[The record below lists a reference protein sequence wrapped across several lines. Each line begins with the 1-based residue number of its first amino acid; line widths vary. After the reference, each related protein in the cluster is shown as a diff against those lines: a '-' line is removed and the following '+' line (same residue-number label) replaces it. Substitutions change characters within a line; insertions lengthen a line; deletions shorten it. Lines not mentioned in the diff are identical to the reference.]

1 MESFQRSRSS
11 SPLSSPP
18 PSLGDDY
25 FDDLRHVPSSPL
37 SSIARTPSPPPGW
50 AAVTPPPSQNAGE
63 EMPRPRKRRKI
74 DRPDRTTRY
83 LDLTEDTAQSH
94 FDRTDSIKELQR
106 ALRNRRKIV
115 VIAGAG
121 ISVSAGIPDF
131 RSSNGLFAS
140 LKGEHKLKGG
150 SGKQLFDAAVYK
162 DADSTS
168 QFHEMVRKLSNMS
181 QCAKPTNFHHML
193 ARLATEGRLLRL
205 YTQNVDG
212 LETQMPP
219 LGTEVPL
226 PHKGP
231 WPQTVQLHGGLEKMM
246 CQKCREIMDF
256 DAQLFAG
263 SETPA
268 CPRCRET
275 DDFRTNDLGRRS
287 HGIGRLRPRIVLY
300 NEANPDD
307 EAIGAVSA
315 ADMRTRPDAI
325 VVVGTSMKIPGVRRI
340 VSEMCKIVRGR
351 RDGTTVWINPDPEP
365 TGPQFE
371 DCWDLI
377 VKGDSDQV
385 ASLVNLRKWDDPI
398 EEHPEAPTEYTDS
411 DLEKVIARQGEV
423 KVNVP
428 PSPLKKSNKSAG
440 VAVITPPHSQSGE
453 SQHQN
458 QTKSSLNSPVRIK
471 LVVGAKSESAEKEQ
485 KNRLLQAE
493 APKSLKNP
501 ASSGRKLKDV
511 LGKDGSAHNKA
522 AKRPY
527 RRKNVP
533 KSKVAPDGQTQ
544 SRIEGKATKPRTTV
558 EVLVPARKPTESPR
572 KETLQRTFEPTTETS
587 TVNPT
592 ATFTWTD
599 NLEQRGTFQ
608 AFNPIPHHPNL
619 HQHISHGNLVNRQP
633 LGSYYGP
640 AMHIFSANKPAHPMS
655 NVAPSSYGSTPTLIS
670 GSTSPHDSPS
680 PQTPPATS
688 YGAHYGSPQGSPT
701 MHNRQD
707 TISPKGN
714 VPKDMMRLL
723 N

>member
-1 MESFQRSRSS
+1 M
-11 SPLSSPP
+11 
-18 PSLGDDY
+18 
-25 FDDLRHVPSSPL
+25 H
-37 SSIARTPSPPPGW
+37 II
-50 AAVTPPPSQNAGE
+50 TPPPSQDAGE

-74 DRPDRTTRY
+74 ERPDRTTRY
-83 LDLTEDTAQSH
+83 LDLTEETAQSH
-94 FDRTDSIKELQR
+94 FDRTESIKELQK
-106 ALRNRRKIV
+106 ALRGRRKIV

-168 QFHEMVRKLSNMS
+168 QFHEMVRKLSQMS
-181 QCAKPTNFHHML
+181 QHAKPTTFHHML

-256 DAQLFAG
+256 DATLFAG
-263 SETPA
+263 SETPT
-268 CPRCRET
+268 CPKCRET
-275 DDFRTNDLGRRS
+275 DDFRTIDLGRRS

-351 RDGTTVWINPDPEP
+351 RDGTTIWINPDPEP

-385 ASLVNLRKWDDPI
+385 AHLVNLRKWDDPI
-398 EEHPEAPTEYTDS
+398 EELADAPTEYTDS
-411 DLEKVIARQGEV
+411 DLEKVMARQGEIRV
-423 KVNVP
+423 DVP
-428 PSPLKKSNKSAG
+428 PSPLRKSSIPTET
-440 VAVITPPHSQSGE
+440 VVITPPHSQSGK
-453 SQHQN
+453 SQKHS
-458 QTKSSLNSPVRIK
+458 QTKVPRITPVRIK
-471 LVVGAKSESAEKEQ
+471 LVVGEKSESAEKEQ
-485 KNRLLQAE
+485 KSRHQVQA
-493 APKSLKNP
+493 ANPQPLKNP
-501 ASSGRKLKDV
+501 ASASRRLKDV
-511 LGKDGSAHNKA
+511 LGKDSTTK
-522 AKRPY
+522 
-527 RRKNVP
+527 KNTSKTSYKKKNSS
-533 KSKVAPDGQTQ
+533 KSKSALEAQSQ
-544 SRIEGKATKPRTTV
+544 SRIDAKITKSKHSV
-558 EVLVPARKPTESPR
+558 EILVPARKSSASPQKAVPQAKQFPKVQPLAR
-572 KETLQRTFEPTTETS
+572 KSKQVPRQADFSEQEKIFHQDGIFTFRKDLDQRLS
-587 TVNPT
+587 
-592 ATFTWTD
+592 
-599 NLEQRGTFQ
+599 QRGPEAHQ
-608 AFNPIPHHPNL
+608 LANL
-619 HQHISHGNLVNRQP
+619 
-633 LGSYYGP
+633 YYGTNASDMP
-640 AMHIFSANKPAHPMS
+640 IDKPAFPSFSIGITS
-655 NVAPSSYGSTPTLIS
+655 NGSTPALIS
-670 GSTSPHDSPS
+670 GDTTPHDSPS

-688 YGAHYGSPQGSPT
+688 RGLPSAGSTGSPLR
-701 MHNRQD
+701 HNRQE

>member
-11 SPLSSPP
+11 SPLSSLQ
-18 PSLGDDY
+18 SLDDS
-25 FDDLRHVPSSPL
+25 FAELEEVPSSPL
-37 SSIARTPSPPPGW
+37 SSARSRSPTPPSW
-50 AAVTPPPSQNAGE
+50 ALPRTVVVTPPPSQDAGE
-63 EMPRPRKRRKI
+63 EMPHPRKRRKI
-74 DRPDRTTRY
+74 ERPDRTTRY
-83 LDLTEDTAQSH
+83 LDLTEDAAQSH
-94 FDRTDSIKELQR
+94 FDRTESIKELQK
-106 ALRNRRKIV
+106 ALRGRRKIV

-168 QFHEMVRKLSNMS
+168 QFHEMVRKLSQMS
-181 QCAKPTNFHHML
+181 QRAKPTTFHHML

-256 DAQLFAG
+256 DADLFAG
-263 SETPA
+263 SETPT
-268 CPRCRET
+268 CPKCRET
-275 DDFRTNDLGRRS
+275 DDFRTIDLGRRS

-351 RDGTTVWINPDPEP
+351 RDGTTIWINPDPEP

-385 ASLVNLRKWDDPI
+385 ANLTNLRKWDDPI
-398 EEHPEAPTEYTDS
+398 EVHPDAPTEYTDS
-411 DLEKVIARQGEV
+411 DLERILARQGEV
-423 KVNVP
+423 MVKVP
-428 PSPLKKSNKSAG
+428 PSPLKKTSKPTG
-440 VAVITPPHSQSGE
+440 TAVITPPHSQSGE
-453 SQHQN
+453 SQQKTLPN
-458 QTKSSLNSPVRIK
+458 ISVNTPVRIK
-471 LVVGAKSESAEKEQ
+471 LVVGEKSESAEKEQ
-485 KNRLLQAE
+485 KSRQQIQLSVS
-493 APKSLKNP
+493 KTFKNP
-501 ASSGRKLKDV
+501 ASRGRGLKDV
-511 LGKDGSAHNKA
+511 LGKGGPAKNKIS
-522 AKRPY
+522 KTSY
-527 RRKNVP
+527 KRKNTSKLKSALKDRSQSKIEAKVT
-533 KSKVAPDGQTQ
+533 KSKHN
-544 SRIEGKATKPRTTV
+544 V
-558 EVLVPARKPTESPR
+558 EVLVPARKSTASPR
-572 KETLQRTFEPTTETS
+572 KASSPAKQLLAKNHKNVKPSEQEKGLRPDDGF
-587 TVNPT
+587 T
-592 ATFTWTD
+592 AR
-599 NLEQRGTFQ
+599 NGLEQGMS
-608 AFNPIPHHPNL
+608 PHNSAAHSLPTMYGIKIQNTTD
-619 HQHISHGNLVNRQP
+619 GPPRFP
-633 LGSYYGP
+633 L
-640 AMHIFSANKPAHPMS
+640 FSIGAT
-655 NVAPSSYGSTPTLIS
+655 SSGSTPALIS
-670 GSTSPHDSPS
+670 GDTTPHDSPS
-680 PQTPPATS
+680 PRTPPPTS
-688 YGAHYGSPQGSPT
+688 YGMQSTTPHGSPLV
-701 MHNRQD
+701 HNRRD

-714 VPKDMMRLL
+714 VPRDMMRLL